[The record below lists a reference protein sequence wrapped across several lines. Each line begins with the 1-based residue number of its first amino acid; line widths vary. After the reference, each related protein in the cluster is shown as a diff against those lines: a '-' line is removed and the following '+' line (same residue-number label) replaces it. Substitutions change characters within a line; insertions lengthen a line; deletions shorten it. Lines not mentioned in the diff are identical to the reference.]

1 MTKRVTTPG
10 KIRTRRGIIGVESA
24 IVLIAFVIVAAA
36 LAFVVLNMGF
46 STTQKAKTTITSGLG
61 EASSSMEIAGVVT
74 GQGHVSANRLNVTA
88 IPVKLASGGSSINL
102 EEENVAIRYF
112 SKNIT
117 MDNIY
122 NGTLSDK
129 AYGSLAEALN
139 AAVTN
144 GILEKDP
151 SDGNGGPSR
160 TVAIVYWTTNKNNN
174 DILDNGENAVIAI
187 VFADNDRPTS
197 LETINTE
204 VVVPQGAVL
213 SVTRQIPSITTNV
226 VDLG

>member
-1 MTKRVTTPG
+1 MTKRVITPG

-102 EEENVAIRYF
+102 EKENVAIRYF

-129 AYGSLAEALN
+129 SYGSLGEALD
-139 AAVTN
+139 AAVTK
-144 GILEKDP
+144 GILQKDP
-151 SDGNGGPSR
+151 SDGLGGPSK
-160 TVAIVYWTTNKNNN
+160 TIAIVYWTTNKNTNN
-174 DILDNGENAVIAI
+174 ILDSGENAVIAI
-187 VFADNDRPTS
+187 IFADNDRPTS